1 MALELQGA
9 LSFIKFKNHIFEF
22 QKNLKKSL
30 DVGNDVYYNRA
41 KSQCQILCILEHT
54 KMKI

>member
-1 MALELQGA
+1 MALELHGA
-9 LSFIKFKNHIFEF
+9 LSFVKFKNHILEF

-30 DVGNDVYYNRA
+30 AVGNDVYYNRA